1 MAQPI
6 VFVTRKLHFN
16 AAHRLFNPTFSNEK
30 NDDIFGKCNNA
41 NGHGHNYEIEVTVS
55 GQIDPETGY
64 VIDLKVLKEIVD
76 RLIVEE
82 CDHKHLNFDV
92 PWLQGIN
99 PTAENLV
106 VAFWNRLAGHFKQG
120 KLHVIRLYETERNY
134 VEYFGE

>member
-1 MAQPI
+1 MNQPI

-16 AAHRLFNPTFSNEK
+16 AAHRLFNPAFSDEK
-30 NDDIFGKCNNA
+30 NDLIFGKCNNV

-55 GQIDPETGY
+55 GSIDPETGY
-64 VIDLKVLKEIVD
+64 VIDLKVLKDIVD
-76 RLIVEE
+76 QLIVEE
-82 CDHKHLNFDV
+82 CDHKHLNYDV
-92 PWLQGIN
+92 PWLKGIN

-106 VAFWNRLAGHFKQG
+106 VAFWNRLDGQFKQG